1 MPLTKTKRIP
11 VSVDIWKRLGK
22 EKEAGETYDDLLSK
36 LLQTHNRLKLMQKMK
51 QVQEADGED
60 LVDLD
65 DL

>member
-11 VSVDIWKRLGK
+11 VSVEIWKRLGK
-22 EKEAGETYDDLLSK
+22 EKEAGETYDDLISK
-36 LLQTHNRLKLMQKMK
+36 LLQAHNRLKLMKKMK
-51 QVQEADGED
+51 QVEEAQSED

>member
-22 EKEAGETYDDLLSK
+22 EKEAGETYDDLISK
-36 LLQTHNRLKLMQKMK
+36 LLQAHNRLKLMKKMK
-51 QVQEADGED
+51 QVEEAESED

>member
-51 QVQEADGED
+51 QVEEADGED

>member
-1 MPLTKTKRIP
+1 MALTKTKRIP
-11 VSVDIWKRLGK
+11 VSVEIWKRLGK

-36 LLQTHNRLKLMQKMK
+36 LLQAWNKTKLMQKMK
-51 QVQEADGED
+51 RVEEADSED

>member
-11 VSVDIWKRLGK
+11 VSVEIWKRLGK
-22 EKEAGETYDDLLSK
+22 EKEAGETYDDLLSD
-36 LLQTHNRLKLMQKMK
+36 LLQARNRLRLMQKMK
-51 QVQEADGED
+51 RVEEADSED

>member
-1 MPLTKTKRIP
+1 MALTKTKRIP

-36 LLQTHNRLKLMQKMK
+36 LLQAWNRLKLMQNMK
-51 QVQEADGED
+51 RVEEADSED

>member
-11 VSVDIWKRLGK
+11 VSVEIWKRLGK
-22 EKEAGETYDDLLSK
+22 EKEAGETYDDLLLE
-36 LLQTHNRLKLMQKMK
+36 LLQARNRLRLMQKMK
-51 QVQEADGED
+51 RIEEADSED

>member
-1 MPLTKTKRIP
+1 MASTKTKRIP

-36 LLQTHNRLKLMQKMK
+36 LLQAWNRLKLMQKMK
-51 QVQEADGED
+51 RVEEADSED